1 MKEGTC
7 MKQLISNNWMQKLFI
22 VLIIAAVAKTL
33 SLVMTFFLPHQ
44 GIDAVTFQ
52 DKDIYSNYRPSSM
65 LNISKKQ
72 EIKKSEPVYAL
83 TSLTLKGIYDDSAL
97 PFIAVED
104 AAKVTLISVN
114 EKFKGYTLKEVQSD
128 RAVFEKSGKNYE
140 LKFKE
145 VMFKNATISAVE
157 PEVISD
163 GGAVFIKRNELKKY
177 AKNPNE
183 IFKSIKI
190 KEIIENKKLKGFRV
204 ISVVEKSIFAKLG
217 LLKNDIITGANNK
230 EFKSV
235 SQVFKLYNNM
245 DKLDSLKLH
254 VKRGNEEKEL
264 EYEIYE

>member
-1 MKEGTC
+1 
-7 MKQLISNNWMQKLFI
+7 MKQFINSAMMHKLFV
-22 VLIIAAVAKTL
+22 VLILAAVAKAL
-33 SLVMTFFLPHQ
+33 SLAVSFFLPHEGVSVASYQ
-44 GIDAVTFQ
+44 ER
-52 DKDIYSNYRPSSM
+52 DIYSNYRPSTM
-65 LNISKKQ
+65 LNIVKKKAV
-72 EIKKSEPVYAL
+72 KKTEPVYAL
-83 TSLTLKGIYDDSAL
+83 KNLILKGLYADTDS

-104 AAKVTLISVN
+104 AKKVTLVSIG
-114 EKFKGYTLKEVQSD
+114 EQFKGYKLKEVHSD

-145 VMFKNATISAVE
+145 EKFKNASIKEIE
-157 PEVISD
+157 PEIVTD

-177 AKNPNE
+177 SKNPNA

-190 KEIIENKKLKGFRV
+190 KEIIENKRLKGFRV
-204 ISVVEKSIFAKLG
+204 LRVDKKSVFGQLG
-217 LLKNDIITGANNK
+217 LQKNDIITGANNR

>member
-1 MKEGTC
+1 
-7 MKQLISNNWMQKLFI
+7 MKQLINSSAIQKLFI
-22 VLIIAAVAKTL
+22 VLILAAVAKTL
-33 SLVMTFFLPHQ
+33 SLVMTFFLPHSGVNVASYQ
-44 GIDAVTFQ
+44 E
-52 DKDIYSNYRPSSM
+52 KDIYSSYRPSSM
-65 LNISKKQ
+65 LNISKKKAAS
-72 EIKKSEPVYAL
+72 KKAEPVYAL
-83 TSLTLKGIYDDSAL
+83 KNLTLKGLYDDPVS

-104 AAKVTLISVN
+104 AKKVTLVSLN
-114 EKFKGYTLKEVQSD
+114 EKFKGYTLKKVQSD

-145 VMFKNATISAVE
+145 EVFKNATIKVIE
-157 PEVISD
+157 PEVVSD

-177 AKNPNE
+177 AKNPNS

-190 KEIIENKKLKGFRV
+190 KEIIENKRLKGFRV
-204 ISVVEKSIFAKLG
+204 LRVDKKSIFGQLG
-217 LLKNDIITGANNK
+217 LQKDDIITGANNK